1 MKLKLLNT
9 IAGLKPL
16 YDEDYEE
23 KKKLK
28 LGEVYEV
35 TIKQPRNLAFHRKY
49 FALINLAWEYQSEKV
64 VEHFHHNQ
72 ELFRKTVEVA
82 AGWCDVMYSISRKE
96 WIEIPKSISFD
107 KMDNNEFTLLY
118 DRVKD
123 ILYAYFLKDVSTEE
137 FEKHLIQF

>member
-35 TIKQPRNLAFHRKY
+35 TIKQSRNLAFHRKY

-72 ELFRKTVEVA
+72 DLFRKTVEVA
-82 AGWCDVMYSISRKE
+82 AGWCDVMYSINRKE
-96 WIEIPKSISFD
+96 WVEIPKSIAFD
-107 KMDNNEFTLLY
+107 KMDNDEFTLLY

>member
-9 IAGLKPL
+9 TAGLKPL
-16 YDEDYEE
+16 YDEDYDE

-28 LGEVYEV
+28 LGEIYEV

-49 FALINLAWEYQSEKV
+49 FALINLAWEYQPEKV

-82 AGWCDVMYSISRKE
+82 AGWCDVMYSINRKE
-96 WIEIPKSISFD
+96 WVEIPKSIAFD
-107 KMDNNEFTLLY
+107 KMDNDEFTLLY

>member
-9 IAGLKPL
+9 MAGLKPL

-35 TIKQPRNLAFHRKY
+35 TVKQSRNLAFHRKY

-82 AGWCDVMYSISRKE
+82 AGWCDVMYSINRKE
-96 WIEIPKSISFD
+96 WVETPKSIAFD
-107 KMDNNEFTLLY
+107 KMDNDEFTLLY